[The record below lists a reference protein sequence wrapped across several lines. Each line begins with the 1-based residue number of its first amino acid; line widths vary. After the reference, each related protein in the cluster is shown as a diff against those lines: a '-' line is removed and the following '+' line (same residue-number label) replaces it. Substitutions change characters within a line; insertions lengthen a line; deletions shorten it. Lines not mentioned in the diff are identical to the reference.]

1 MGSIVAKRVGIQD
14 IAREANVSITTVSHA
29 LNGKGRLSPEI
40 RERVRLVA
48 ERLGYR
54 ANPQARGLATGR
66 TMTLAVQVGS
76 PQAEVLM
83 PDFRYFAEL
92 LNAASARALKL
103 GYGLLLAPAGASPGL
118 IGELAIDGAIIVDPT
133 GEEALLERTDV
144 PRVTTGRAPGDADD
158 VAWVDNDQRAGARM
172 VLDHF
177 ARTGRSRPA
186 LLTTSG
192 RQSYVEDAVAEYL
205 DWCREHDFEPLVG
218 RVGEVPTEAAATP
231 AAAGLLSRRP
241 RPDAI
246 YATLDRMAVGA
257 LIACRSAGLS
267 VPEDLAVAA
276 ITDTYVLRSADPP
289 VTALDLNAPRIG
301 REAVELLVGL
311 VEGEEPSRA
320 VTVPSRL
327 VKRTST
333 QGTGPTTTGPKS
345 ARVKA
350 FEQRPMS
357 SQERPPA

>member
-1 MGSIVAKRVGIQD
+1 MPTTTNGCSGVTLHTHGQIRG
-14 IAREANVSITTVSHA
+14 VS
-29 LNGKGRLSPEI
+29 
-40 RERVRLVA
+40 
-48 ERLGYR
+48 
-54 ANPQARGLATGR
+54 
-66 TMTLAVQVGS
+66 
-76 PQAEVLM
+76 
-83 PDFRYFAEL
+83 
-92 LNAASARALKL
+92 
-103 GYGLLLAPAGASPGL
+103 GASPQH
-118 IGELAIDGAIIVDPT
+118 DPGAAT
-133 GEEALLERTDV
+133 G
-144 PRVTTGRAPGDADD
+144 APGPRRH
-158 VAWVDNDQRAGARM
+158 RARGRSALPGAR
-172 VLDHF
+172 D
-177 ARTGRSRPA
+177 ARGGRGGPGEGHRR
-186 LLTTSG
+186 
-192 RQSYVEDAVAEYL
+192 RQDVGERL
-205 DWCREHDFEPLVG
+205 EPIVG
-218 RVGEVPTEAAATP
+218 RVVDVPTEAAARV
-231 AAAGLLSRRP
+231 AADLLSRHP

>member
-1 MGSIVAKRVGIQD
+1 MDSIVAKRVGIHD

-76 PQAEVLM
+76 LQAEVLM
-83 PDFRYFAEL
+83 PDFQYFAEL
-92 LNAASARALKL
+92 LNAASAKALEL
-103 GYGLLLAPAGASPGL
+103 GYGLLLAPAGASPEL
-118 IGELAIDGAIIVDPT
+118 IGELAIDGAIVVDPT
-133 GEEALLERTDV
+133 GEEALLGRTDV
-144 PRVTTGRAPGDADD
+144 PRVTTGRAPGDPDD

-177 ARTGRSRPA
+177 AHTGRSRPA

-192 RQSYVEDAVAEYL
+192 RQSYVEDAVNEYL
-205 DWCREHDFEPLVG
+205 HWCRGHDIEPIVG
-218 RVGEVPTEAAATP
+218 RVVGVPTEAAAARV
-231 AAAGLLSRRP
+231 AADLLSRRP

-257 LIACRSAGLS
+257 LIACRYAGLS
-267 VPEDLAVAA
+267 APEDLAVAA

-289 VTALDLNAPRIG
+289 LTTLDLNAPRIG
-301 REAVELLVGL
+301 REAVELLVGM
-311 VEGEEPSRA
+311 VEDKKLSRA
-320 VTVPSRL
+320 VTLPSTL
-327 VKRTST
+327 VVRAST
-333 QGTGPTTTGPKS
+333 QGTGLTTVGPKS
-345 ARVKA
+345 ARAKEA
-350 FEQRPMS
+350 FER
-357 SQERPPA
+357 RR